1 MTTSNRFVCKK
12 WKFISSHNKQTFC
25 LMINLYVFLVQSTRF
40 YFLLFFYSVKC
51 HVSWIEFNLL
61 LMPCQMVVVPQ
72 QSKIKIEDDDDE
84 DVEALRLAALKSL
97 RTKDTTHKRPTI
109 LQVQKVF
116 PQVTQPSRL
125 PYKGPYKGPIKK
137 NFYHK
142 SQGQRQNGV
151 SF

>member
-1 MTTSNRFVCKK
+1 
-12 WKFISSHNKQTFC
+12 
-25 LMINLYVFLVQSTRF
+25 
-40 YFLLFFYSVKC
+40 
-51 HVSWIEFNLL
+51 
-61 LMPCQMVVVPQ
+61 MVVVPQ

-97 RTKDTTHKRPTI
+97 RTKDATHKRAAP

-125 PYKGPYKGPIKK
+125 SYKDQRPMKK
-137 NFYHK
+137 NFYHNR
-142 SQGQRQNGV
+142 SQPRQNGV